1 MPSTPERHTV
11 GFVTTRGHPPSAH
24 RHGQVDIDEAGWRE
38 LVTQTELEGE
48 LLLGFVS
55 DAASWV
61 TAERA
66 ADSPPVRRVLDVGC
80 GPGVGTCE
88 LAKLF
93 PEAHVVAI
101 DSSPAMLGRAT
112 QRSAA
117 QGLTRRISTHLA
129 EVPGGLE
136 GIERVDL
143 IWASMSLHHIGD
155 EVEGL
160 LALRALL
167 EPSGLI
173 AIAEM
178 AEPMRVLPSDLD
190 LGRPGL
196 ADRLDSAG
204 AEWFA
209 AMRRG
214 LPGAVASSDLS
225 SMLGAA
231 GLEALVSRPAHRRFD
246 APLPDEARRVVLGHL
261 RRVSDHLSGY
271 LDNDDLRTLDVLND
285 ADDPRGVMHRSDV
298 FVAASRQIVIART
311 MAGQTDPAA
320 GTAPLPSDL

>member
-1 MPSTPERHTV
+1 MSTNR
-11 GFVTTRGHPPSAH
+11 HPPSAH
-24 RHGQVDIDEAGWRE
+24 RHGHADIDEAGWRE
-38 LVTQTELEGE
+38 LVTQTELEGQ

-61 TAERA
+61 TAERP
-66 ADSPPVRRVLDVGC
+66 ADAPSVRRVLDIGC

-88 LAKLF
+88 LANIF
-93 PEAHVVAI
+93 PDAHIVAI
-101 DSSPAMLGRAT
+101 DSSPAMLDRARE
-112 QRSAA
+112 RSAA
-117 QGLTRRISTHLA
+117 SGLTARITAHLA

-136 GIERVDL
+136 DIERVDL

-160 LALRALL
+160 LALRGLL

-173 AIAEM
+173 AIAEL
-178 AEPMRVLPSDLD
+178 AEPMRVLPYDLD

-196 ADRLDSAG
+196 TDRLDSAE

-209 AMRRG
+209 AMRGG

-225 SMLGAA
+225 SMVLSA
-231 GLEALVSRPAHRRFD
+231 GFEAVVSRIAHQRFE

-261 RRVSDHLSGY
+261 RRLSDHLIGY
-271 LDNDDLRTLDVLND
+271 LDDDDLRTIDVLND

-298 FVAASRQIVIART
+298 FVAASRQIVIARVAT
-311 MAGQTDPAA
+311 AQPDPAA
-320 GTAPLPSDL
+320 GTAPLPSDPA